1 MSIDSSAALDL
12 LEYAGKQM
20 EGKVEY
26 WEALFDK
33 QSLCSIMKD
42 NVDEKISVPE
52 FSGIKL
58 RSFNN
63 GGWKSASSYKIE
75 KPKLEELANSVVK
88 SGWGTQGNVKLK
100 PLKPSKLDVTMPVKE
115 KPADIGLE
123 SKVEDMRSFHG
134 AALNIDKRIINV
146 RTGYRDSCIERIF
159 ANSEGSSMRQV
170 VTRTR
175 LVMMPIAR
183 EGSRIRMDFVSMG
196 GTKGYEVLQKCDF
209 ETVARKV
216 VGSAVELLGAKTPP
230 SGEFPVIVDP
240 YMGGTIAH
248 ESFGHGLE
256 ADQVVRERSYLAG
269 LIDKQVASEST
280 TIIDSAKVPGGYGS
294 YVFDDEGISAKEN
307 VLVRNGVLKGF
318 LTDRY
323 SASVLNCE
331 NTASSRIESYLT
343 KHFVRM
349 SNTYFAT
356 GDMTFEEL
364 IEPVK
369 KGVMLLRSN
378 FGMEDPLGGGIQC
391 TSTKGY
397 MIENGRIGTPLT
409 GVSLSGS
416 VLELLRSI
424 DGVGKEAEYGLGTC
438 GKGSEDLVPVGDG
451 GPYLRI
457 QKAIVSGG

>member
-134 AALNIDKRIINV
+134 AALNLDKRIINV
-146 RTGYRDSCIERIF
+146 RTGYRDSSTERIF
-159 ANSEGSSMRQV
+159 VNSEGSSMRQV

-196 GTKGYEVLQKCDF
+196 GTKGYGQK
-209 ETVARKV
+209 V
-216 VGSAVELLGAKTPP
+216 
-230 SGEFPVIVDP
+230 
-240 YMGGTIAH
+240 
-248 ESFGHGLE
+248 
-256 ADQVVRERSYLAG
+256 
-269 LIDKQVASEST
+269 
-280 TIIDSAKVPGGYGS
+280 
-294 YVFDDEGISAKEN
+294 
-307 VLVRNGVLKGF
+307 
-318 LTDRY
+318 
-323 SASVLNCE
+323 
-331 NTASSRIESYLT
+331 
-343 KHFVRM
+343 
-349 SNTYFAT
+349 
-356 GDMTFEEL
+356 
-364 IEPVK
+364 
-369 KGVMLLRSN
+369 
-378 FGMEDPLGGGIQC
+378 
-391 TSTKGY
+391 
-397 MIENGRIGTPLT
+397 
-409 GVSLSGS
+409 
-416 VLELLRSI
+416 
-424 DGVGKEAEYGLGTC
+424 
-438 GKGSEDLVPVGDG
+438 
-451 GPYLRI
+451 
-457 QKAIVSGG
+457 